1 MRLRGG
7 PDEDNSVAD
16 NSVAV
21 GLGEVK
27 VSDNPL
33 EILVAYGLGS
43 CVAVAMYDPVAR
55 VAGLLHAVLPYNLNG
70 TEALS
75 AKYVDSG
82 IAALLHKLAE
92 AGASRQR
99 LIVRLAGGANMLVAP
114 GFNATLNIGERNVA
128 AAHAT
133 LATYKLKIKSEDV
146 GGHTGRTVRLFVADG
161 RMTVRVLGS
170 QEREL

>member
-1 MRLRGG
+1 MLLRGAA
-7 PDEDNSVAD
+7 DEDNSVAD

-21 GLGEVK
+21 GLGEVR
-27 VSDNPL
+27 VSSNPV

-82 IAALLHKLAE
+82 IAALLDRLAK
-92 AGASRQR
+92 AGADHQR

-114 GFNATLNIGERNVA
+114 GFSSTLNIGARNVA
-128 AAHAT
+128 AARAT
-133 LATYKLKIKSEDV
+133 LATYKLKIRSEDV
-146 GGHTGRTVRLFVADG
+146 GGNTGRTVRLFVTDG

-170 QEREL
+170 PEKEI

>member
-1 MRLRGG
+1 MRLRGEPG
-7 PDEDNSVAD
+7 EDNSVAD
-16 NSVAV
+16 NSIAV

-27 VSDNPL
+27 VSGNPV

-55 VAGLLHAVLPYNLNG
+55 VAGLLHAVLPYDLNG
-70 TEALS
+70 SERLS

-82 IAALLHKLAE
+82 IATLLRKLAE
-92 AGASRQR
+92 AGANRQR

-114 GFNATLNIGERNVA
+114 GFNSSLNIGERNVA
-128 AAHAT
+128 AARAT
-133 LATYKLKIKSEDV
+133 LAAHQLKIKAEDV
-146 GGHTGRTVRLFVADG
+146 GGHAGRTVRLFVADG

-170 QEREL
+170 QEKEL

>member
-1 MRLRGG
+1 MV
-7 PDEDNSVAD
+7 DNSI
-16 NSVAV
+16 AV

-27 VSDNPL
+27 VSSNPV

-70 TEALS
+70 SEAFS

-82 IAALLHKLAE
+82 IAALLRELSA
-92 AGASRQR
+92 AGADPQR

-114 GFNATLNIGERNVA
+114 GFNSNLNIGERNVA
-128 AAHAT
+128 AARAT
-133 LATYKLKIKSEDV
+133 LIAHKLKIKAEDV

-170 QEREL
+170 REKEL